1 MLVVLVVVLMGWV
14 EKAKLPAAMFKY
26 GCMIYIDG
34 TQQYGSVNFDIDVYK
49 EKLSI
54 LSILIERF
62 TKV

>member
-1 MLVVLVVVLMGWV
+1 M
-14 EKAKLPAAMFKY
+14 EKPKLLAAMFKY

-34 TQQYGSVNFDIDVYK
+34 TQQYGRVNFDNDVDK